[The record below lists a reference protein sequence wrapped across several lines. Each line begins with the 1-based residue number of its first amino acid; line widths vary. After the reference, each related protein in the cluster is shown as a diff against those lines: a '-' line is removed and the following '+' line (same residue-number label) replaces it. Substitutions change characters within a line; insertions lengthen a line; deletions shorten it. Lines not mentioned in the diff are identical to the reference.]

1 MPPSGGTTE
10 EENMDMNE
18 YLTIKRYLENSLKE
32 LKKDLQKEK
41 AHIGNENLVNDQAN
55 IKRLQRMVQREREIL
70 EGTP

>member
-1 MPPSGGTTE
+1 M
-10 EENMDMNE
+10 NMNE

-55 IKRLQRMVQREREIL
+55 IKRLQRIQTRKL
-70 EGTP
+70 WD

>member
-55 IKRLQRMVQREREIL
+55 IKRLQRIQTRKL
-70 EGTP
+70 WD

>member
-1 MPPSGGTTE
+1 
-10 EENMDMNE
+10 MDMNE

-41 AHIGNENLVNDQAN
+41 AHIGNENLINDQAN
-55 IKRLQRMVQREREIL
+55 IKRLQRMVQRECEIL

>member
-55 IKRLQRMVQREREIL
+55 IKRLQRMVQRECEIL